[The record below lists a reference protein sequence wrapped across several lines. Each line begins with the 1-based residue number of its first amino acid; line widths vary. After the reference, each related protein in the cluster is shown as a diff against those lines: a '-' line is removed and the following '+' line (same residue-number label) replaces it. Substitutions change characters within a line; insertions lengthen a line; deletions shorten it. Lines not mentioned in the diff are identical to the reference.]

1 MLNDNLKIFKFSS
14 RPGVGFITQLLE
26 SFQSENNGNVEI
38 VDVRASQLHP
48 YDIKVLLEDTE
59 ETAESMPEK
68 KYLLVFDDIISDDL
82 VERIQFY
89 AKNIV
94 KQDNISIY
102 IIKLELA

>member
-48 YDIKVLLEDTE
+48 YDIKILLEDTE
-59 ETAESMPEK
+59 EKSESMPEK
-68 KYLLVFDDIISDDL
+68 KYLLVFNDLISDSL
-82 VERIQFY
+82 VEKIEFY
-89 AKNIV
+89 VKNIV
-94 KQDNISIY
+94 KQDNIYIY
-102 IIKLELA
+102 IIKMELD